1 MKREIGN
8 SEIIVG
14 DLDTLLSVLDR
25 TTGQKIGEHIEDLN
39 NDINQLYLT
48 DFYRIVYSKIEFIVF
63 FRRVV
68 YSPR

>member
-48 DFYRIVYSKIEFIVF
+48 DFYRIVYSKIEYIF
-63 FRRVV
+63 FLSRLE

>member
-48 DFYRIVYSKIEFIVF
+48 VFYRIVFSNIEYIF
-63 FRRVV
+63 FVSRLE
-68 YSPR
+68 YCPR